1 MSLKE
6 LIAMKK
12 VANNVKTKDIVREL
26 KITNSTWNRK
36 IDLEL
41 ITLKE
46 IKALK
51 KLLVISNAEL
61 VGIFG

>member
-1 MSLKE
+1 MLLKE
-6 LIAMKK
+6 LIAVKK

-26 KITNSTWNRK
+26 KITNATWNRK

-46 IKALK
+46 IKTLK